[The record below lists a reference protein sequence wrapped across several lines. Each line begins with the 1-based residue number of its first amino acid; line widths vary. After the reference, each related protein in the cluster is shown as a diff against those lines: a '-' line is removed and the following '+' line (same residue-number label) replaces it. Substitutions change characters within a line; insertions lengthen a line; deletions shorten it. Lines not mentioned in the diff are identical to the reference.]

1 MSVGCPIRASFV
13 YPFFHFTEIIVTLFH
28 PYNFIWSRLSH
39 REGILES
46 SFGLAFI
53 TTKEVEPVL
62 PSVHVWNIQ
71 WCLLFFANLLN
82 ISHLFEYGFLKKP
95 LSLDSFERSRFPTL
109 NLVIINVF
117 LPFWQIL
124 DLKFRQ
130 SVCFSLSLCFSF
142 FKTCISLNFTIPFTY
157 LQGPRIVAVFWPFLK
172 SLCLRTQQPD
182 HGKLRLLYW
191 LNTHTHCTWLKL

>member
-71 WCLLFFANLLN
+71 WCLSFFANLLN

-117 LPFWQIL
+117 YLFG
-124 DLKFRQ
+124 KFLTLNSDDRYVSLCP
-130 SVCFSLSLCFSF
+130 SVFLFSKLASRWISQSLSHIFKDRGLSLF
-142 FKTCISLNFTIPFTY
+142 FDHFLNHY
-157 LQGPRIVAVFWPFLK
+157 V
-172 SLCLRTQQPD
+172 
-182 HGKLRLLYW
+182 
-191 LNTHTHCTWLKL
+191 

>member
-28 PYNFIWSRLSH
+28 PYNFIWSRSSH
-39 REGILES
+39 RKES
-46 SFGLAFI
+46 SKAVCFI

-71 WCLLFFANLLN
+71 LCLSFFTNLLN

-117 LPFWQIL
+117 YLFG
-124 DLKFRQ
+124 KFLTLNSDDQ
-130 SVCFSLSLCFSF
+130 YVSLCPSVFLFSKLASRWISQSLSHIFKDRGLSPF
-142 FKTCISLNFTIPFTY
+142 FDHFLNHY
-157 LQGPRIVAVFWPFLK
+157 V
-172 SLCLRTQQPD
+172 
-182 HGKLRLLYW
+182 
-191 LNTHTHCTWLKL
+191 